1 VTLSKH
7 DLRLNQK
14 TRPEKRMIAPG
25 RREIISGSTKI
36 RLIFLLVIGFSVPA
50 FPQNADIN
58 LLRVINGD
66 RNTSLDPAFKFVT
79 NSVLPMAVAIPSGF
93 ITYALL
99 KKDSTSK
106 SNAIIVCSSLVITG
120 IITTSLKYAIN
131 RERPYNTYPF
141 IQQVTPGGG
150 PSFPSGHTST
160 AFSLATSV
168 SLACPKWYV
177 IAPSFLWAGAVGYSR
192 MDLGVHYPSDVLAG
206 AVIGSGSAFL
216 SFKLN
221 RWINKKRV
229 VK

>member
-1 VTLSKH
+1 MRK
-7 DLRLNQK
+7 
-14 TRPEKRMIAPG
+14 IASG
-25 RREIISGSTKI
+25 RSEIISGSTKI
-36 RLIFLLVIGFSVPA
+36 RLILLLIIGFSATA

-58 LLRVINGD
+58 LLRTLNTD
-66 RNTSLDPAFKFVT
+66 RNTTLDPAFKFVT

-99 KKDSTSK
+99 RKDSASK
-106 SNAIIVCSSLVITG
+106 TNAIIVCSSLVISG
-120 IITTSLKYAIN
+120 IITTSLKYTIN
-131 RERPYNTYPF
+131 RERPYDTYPF

-160 AFSLATSV
+160 AFALATSL

-177 IAPSFLWAGAVGYSR
+177 IAPSYLWAGAVGYSR

-216 SFKLN
+216 SCKLN
-221 RWINKKRV
+221 RWVNKKRA

>member
-1 VTLSKH
+1 MRK
-7 DLRLNQK
+7 
-14 TRPEKRMIAPG
+14 IASG
-25 RREIISGSTKI
+25 RSEIISGSTKI
-36 RLIFLLVIGFSVPA
+36 RLILLLIIGFSATA

-58 LLRVINGD
+58 LLRTLNTD
-66 RNTSLDPAFKFVT
+66 RNTTLDPAFKFVT

-99 KKDSTSK
+99 RKDSASK
-106 SNAIIVCSSLVITG
+106 TNAIIVCSSLVISG
-120 IITTSLKYAIN
+120 IITTSLKYTIN
-131 RERPYNTYPF
+131 RERPYDTYPF

-160 AFSLATSV
+160 AFALATSV

-177 IAPSFLWAGAVGYSR
+177 IAPSYLWAGAVGYSR

-216 SFKLN
+216 SCKLN
-221 RWINKKRV
+221 RWVNKKRV

>member
-1 VTLSKH
+1 MRK
-7 DLRLNQK
+7 
-14 TRPEKRMIAPG
+14 IASG
-25 RREIISGSTKI
+25 RSEIISGSTKI
-36 RLIFLLVIGFSVPA
+36 RLILLLIIGFSATA

-58 LLRVINGD
+58 LLRTLNTD
-66 RNTSLDPAFKFVT
+66 RNTTLDPAFKFVT

-99 KKDSTSK
+99 RKDSASK
-106 SNAIIVCSSLVITG
+106 TNAIIVCSSLVISG
-120 IITTSLKYAIN
+120 IITTSLKYTIN
-131 RERPYNTYPF
+131 RERPYDTYPF

-160 AFSLATSV
+160 AFALATSV

-177 IAPSFLWAGAVGYSR
+177 IAPSYLWAGAVGYSR

-216 SFKLN
+216 SCKLN
-221 RWINKKRV
+221 RWVNKKRA

>member
-1 VTLSKH
+1 MRK
-7 DLRLNQK
+7 
-14 TRPEKRMIAPG
+14 IASG
-25 RREIISGSTKI
+25 RSEIISGSTKI
-36 RLIFLLVIGFSVPA
+36 RLILLLIIGFSATA

-58 LLRVINGD
+58 LLRTLNTD
-66 RNTSLDPAFKFVT
+66 RNTTLDPAFKFVT

-99 KKDSTSK
+99 RKDSASK
-106 SNAIIVCSSLVITG
+106 TNAIIVCSSLVISG
-120 IITTSLKYAIN
+120 IITTSLKYTIN
-131 RERPYNTYPF
+131 RERPYDAYPF

-160 AFSLATSV
+160 AFALATSV

-177 IAPSFLWAGAVGYSR
+177 IAPSYLWAGAVGYSR

-216 SFKLN
+216 SCKLN
-221 RWINKKRV
+221 RWVNKKRV